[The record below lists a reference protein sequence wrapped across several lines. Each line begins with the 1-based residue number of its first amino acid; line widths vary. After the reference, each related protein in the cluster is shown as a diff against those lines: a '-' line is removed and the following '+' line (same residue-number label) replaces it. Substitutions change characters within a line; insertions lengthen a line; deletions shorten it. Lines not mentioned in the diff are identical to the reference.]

1 MGWLDTIVNTNAM
14 HVVHN
19 LKKNINSVKFCPLAP
34 PPPYPHLPSSNPTKK
49 VGTYVLVE
57 IMNDWQC
64 VTGVT
69 NFWDKLLLTEIKTT
83 WVTHLYWV
91 GFV

>member
-1 MGWLDTIVNTNAM
+1 MKPVI
-14 HVVHN
+14 
-19 LKKNINSVKFCPLAP
+19 FCPLNYP
-34 PPPYPHLPSSNPTKK
+34 PPHKPHKK
-49 VGTYVLVE
+49 VGTHVLLE

-69 NFWDKLLLTEIKTT
+69 NFWDMLSLLTEIKAT

-91 GFV
+91 RFV

>member
-1 MGWLDTIVNTNAM
+1 MGWLDAMVNTNVM

-19 LKKNINSVKFCPLAP
+19 LQRNIKSVMFCPLAP
-34 PPPYPHLPSSNPTKK
+34 LPPPPTLKPHKK
-49 VGTYVLVE
+49 VGTHVLLE
-57 IMNDWQC
+57 IMNEWQC

-69 NFWDKLLLTEIKTT
+69 NFWNNLSLLTEIKTA